1 MSFMCVHNLVMITHN
16 YIMHSA
22 YTQVADSLV
31 NLAHNPRRAHMYYAY
46 MMHAHSRRDLLD
58 TYSRDRMH

>member
-1 MSFMCVHNLVMITHN
+1 MRDISHY

-31 NLAHNPRRAHMYYAY
+31 NLAHNPRRVHMYYAY
-46 MMHAHSRRDLLD
+46 MMNAHSRRDLLD
-58 TYSRDRMH
+58 RYSRDRMH